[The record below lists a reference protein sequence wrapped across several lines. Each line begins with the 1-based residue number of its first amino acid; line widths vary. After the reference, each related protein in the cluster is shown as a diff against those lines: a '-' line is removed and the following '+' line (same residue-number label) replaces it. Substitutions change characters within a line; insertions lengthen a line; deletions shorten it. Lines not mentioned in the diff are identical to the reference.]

1 MCLDNCFSEL
11 PYLLEYPVF
20 LDVNNI
26 AYYHFKIYEKPQ
38 LGDVITLIDYLIR
51 KIGFSKNNIH
61 CICDPSLKYY
71 IDKPNEFQA
80 LIREGLIIEAPKV
93 ADEMIL
99 GFTLKYEFCFIIS
112 NDKYRNY
119 IEQLPSKQWL
129 EDRRIPFMFI
139 GDDVC
144 LSPNI
149 NYSRIDLLPLNEDKI
164 EIKND
169 KERTTLE
176 VLKNIEKSQG
186 KFDLF

>member
-1 MCLDNCFSEL
+1 MTLEPCFTDF

-20 LDVNNI
+20 IDVNNV

-38 LGDVITLIDYLIR
+38 LGDILTLIDYLIR
-51 KIGFSKNNIH
+51 KIGFSKRKIH

-71 IDKPNEFQA
+71 IDKPNEFQV
-80 LIREGLIIEAPKV
+80 LIQEDLIIEAPKV

-99 GFTLKYEFCFIIS
+99 GFALKYEFCFIIS
-112 NDKYRNY
+112 NDRFRDY

-139 GDDVC
+139 GDEVC

-149 NYSRIDLLPLNEDKI
+149 NYRKIDLLPSNEDKI
-164 EIKND
+164 EID

-176 VLKNIEKSQG
+176 VLKNIEQTQG
-186 KFDLF
+186 EFHLF